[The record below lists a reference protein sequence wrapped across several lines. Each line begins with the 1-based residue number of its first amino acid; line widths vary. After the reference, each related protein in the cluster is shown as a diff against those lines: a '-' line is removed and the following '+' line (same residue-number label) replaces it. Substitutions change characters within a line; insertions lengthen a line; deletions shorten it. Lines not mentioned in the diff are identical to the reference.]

1 MASKDDYSPGRED
14 RAATLRET
22 IPRKGF
28 ASASAFMYTTDMR
41 DTHISTTELARSI
54 GDILGRL
61 RYRGESFI
69 VEKNGTPIAILAP
82 YGAGR
87 GTGLKATLQG
97 WVDAGEQDE
106 KLATLLEEIGSGDT
120 PLEDPWES
128 P

>member
-1 MASKDDYSPGRED
+1 MDSKDED
-14 RAATLRET
+14 PPRHESSSTALRET
-22 IPRKGF
+22 ISQHGL
-28 ASASAFMYTTDMR
+28 ASRSAFLSTTDMR
-41 DTHISTTELARSI
+41 ETHISTTELARSI

-87 GTGLKATLQG
+87 GAGLKATLQG
-97 WVDAGEQDE
+97 WVDAGEPDE
-106 KLATLLEEIGSGDT
+106 ELATLLEEIGSGDT